1 MKISKTSID
10 DLNVVVR
17 IAIEK
22 QDYEPTVNE
31 TLKDYRK
38 KANMPGFRKGMVPA
52 GLIRKMYGKAAV
64 ADEVNKLLSRELTKY
79 IADENLN
86 ILGEPLPSLTEQAMI
101 DFDSPA
107 DMEFAFDLGLSPEI
121 SVDFDK
127 IGKLPYYEIAVDDQL
142 IDNQIQ
148 GYTNRFGENS
158 PAEVVGEK
166 ETTIGDF
173 VQLDG
178 DGNVL
183 EGGISSLNVQMS
195 VQLIKDDSVQK
206 LFVGSKVGDVLKFNP
221 KVALQ
226 NDHEV
231 AHLLKIKDDQID
243 TVEGDFNFTINT
255 INTFVAA
262 EIDDSLFKKIYG
274 EETDVKTGEEMR
286 EKIGAELK
294 SNLIYSSDYRFSI
307 DAKEIFTKA
316 VSMKLPEEF
325 LKRWLVETNEKV
337 TVEQI
342 EEEFDHFRTDLEW
355 TLIKSKLVKE
365 NEIRIEEADIAAM
378 AREMARMQFQQYG
391 MSNVPDEYLDNYANS
406 ILQNK
411 EQKQKMAEKKIEDK
425 VLELIKEKAGVDL
438 KQVTQKEFDDLFE
451 K

>member
-365 NEIRIEEADIAAM
+365 NEIRIEEADITAM